1 MLELL
6 TVKAPPRVVV
16 VEDDQSLLSAL
27 TFALEADGFAVAA
40 HTTAEAA
47 LAAPLSADCLVVDLR
62 LPKMDGLALI
72 AALRDRGVATPAI
85 VITTH
90 PDDRIRAACR
100 ANGALIVE
108 KPLIGGEL
116 RRRID
121 EIVGRRGEGPG

>member
-1 MLELL
+1 MA
-6 TVKAPPRVVV
+6 VKAPPRVVV
-16 VEDDQSLLSAL
+16 IEDDQSLLGAL
-27 TFALEADGFAVAA
+27 TFALEADGFAVEA
-40 HTTAEAA
+40 HTSAEAA
-47 LAAPLSADCLVVDLR
+47 LEAPLAADCLVVDLK

-72 AALRDRGVATPAI
+72 AALRGRGVTAPAI

-100 ANGALIVE
+100 ASGTLIVE

-121 EIVGRRGEGPG
+121 EIVANLP